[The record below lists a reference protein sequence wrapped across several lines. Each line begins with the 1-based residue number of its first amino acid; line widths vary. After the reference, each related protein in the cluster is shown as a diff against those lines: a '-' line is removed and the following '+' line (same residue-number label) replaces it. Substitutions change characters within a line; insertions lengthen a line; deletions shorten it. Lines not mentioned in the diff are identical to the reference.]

1 MSPQRREIRSAYI
14 EWAKLRSAA
23 HYKLAG
29 SDMLAYPLKDLPVRI
44 EQLEIAN
51 PSDSYGY
58 PPLIE
63 RLAKKA
69 GVPSDC
75 VVQAQGTSMA
85 NHLAMAALLEPDDEV
100 LIEEPAYEA
109 LLAVARYLGAKIR
122 RFPRRF
128 EDGFKLDPREVE
140 RAISPC
146 TRLIV
151 VTNLHNPTG
160 IRTPDSTLKLVG
172 EIARSLGAHVL
183 VDEVYLEACFDSP
196 GQSAFHLG
204 SNFVTTSSL
213 TKAYGLSGLRC
224 GWILAAPPLAE
235 RMWRLNDLFGVMPV
249 HPAELISI
257 VALDN
262 LPQIAARAKVHID
275 TNRALLKKFL
285 DSRKD
290 LLAIWPEA
298 GTVVFPQLTSGHV
311 EAFCQLLREK
321 YDTSVVPGRFFE
333 APEHVRIGVGSATDN
348 VREGLS
354 RVGAAL
360 DEFAAKRTSAD

>member
-23 HYKLAG
+23 RYKLAG
-29 SDMLAYPLKDLPVRI
+29 SDVLAYPLAELPVRI
-44 EQLEIAN
+44 DQLEISN
-51 PSDSYGY
+51 PNDGYGY

-63 RLAKKA
+63 RLAAKA
-69 GVPSDC
+69 GVPADS
-75 VVQAQGTSMA
+75 VVHAQGTSMA
-85 NHLAMAALLEPDDEV
+85 NHLAMAALLEHDDEV

-128 EDGFKLDPREVE
+128 ENGFKLDPREVE
-140 RAISPC
+140 RAISPR

-160 IRTPDSTLKLVG
+160 VRTPDSTLRLIG
-172 EIARSLGAHVL
+172 DIARSLGAHVL
-183 VDEVYLEACFDSP
+183 VDEVYLESCFDAP
-196 GQSAFHLG
+196 AQSAFHLG
-204 SNFVTTSSL
+204 SNFIATSSL

-224 GWILAAPPLAE
+224 GWILAAPALAE
-235 RMWRLNDLFGVMPV
+235 RMWRLNDLFGVV
-249 HPAELISI
+249 AAHPAELLSV
-257 VALDN
+257 VALDH
-262 LPQIAARAKVHID
+262 LPQIAARAKALVD

-298 GTVVFPQLTSGHV
+298 GTIVFPQITSGHA
-311 EAFCQLLREK
+311 EAFCHLLREK
-321 YDTSVVPGRFFE
+321 YETSVVPGRFFE
-333 APEHVRIGVGSATDN
+333 APEHVRIGVGSATEN

-354 RVGAAL
+354 RIGAAL
-360 DEFAAKRTSAD
+360 DEFGANAKA